1 MYNDIGKNIKKIRK
15 EKGLTQQDLAAL
27 CYTSQQVVQRWE
39 AGSRTPQDIF
49 VVAKALGVS
58 PWDILASQELDIEN
72 HPDDWPY
79 TIEIDNTKEENEY
92 LKYLEENAPNSFE
105 KTITEMYLAKHGG
118 KAVIRVILTEA
129 EYYIYLSE
137 SKYIPEYEI
146 NDFNR
151 EFTERITKQTPYKIH
166 LSGV

>member
-1 MYNDIGKNIKKIRK
+1 MYNNIGKNIKKIRK

-49 VVAKALGVS
+49 VVAKALDVS
-58 PWDILASQELDIEN
+58 PLEIMASQELNTEN
-72 HPDDWPY
+72 YPDDWPY
-79 TIEIDNTKEENEY
+79 TIEIDNTKEEIEY
-92 LKYLEENAPNSFE
+92 LKCLEENAKNSFE
-105 KTITEMYLAKHGG
+105 KIFTEWYLSTHGG
-118 KAVIRVILTEA
+118 KSTVRVFLTEA

-137 SKYIPEYEI
+137 SKYIPEYKI

-151 EFTERITKQTPYKIH
+151 EFTDRITKQQAYKLH